1 MSAGTARTRPNILIT
16 GTPGVGKSALS
27 ALIAERLRMRLINVG
42 ELVKQHSCHEGMDT
56 EFDSYILDEDKLL
69 DIMEPMMIAFET
81 ENNENGSS
89 EADDSDEDDDSIL
102 PKNGNV
108 VDFHS
113 CDFFPERYFDL
124 ILVLRASTDV
134 LFDRLV
140 KRGYSDKKRDENMEC
155 EIMQVVLSEAR
166 ESYPEELV
174 HEVQSNTIED
184 MESNCS
190 RVEQWFIQWIND
202 NMSS

>member
-1 MSAGTARTRPNILIT
+1 MNFKIWSQ
-16 GTPGVGKSALS
+16 S
-27 ALIAERLRMRLINVG
+27 
-42 ELVKQHSCHEGMDT
+42 
-56 EFDSYILDEDKLL
+56 
-69 DIMEPMMIAFET
+69 
-81 ENNENGSS
+81 
-89 EADDSDEDDDSIL
+89 
-102 PKNGNV
+102 
-108 VDFHS
+108 
-113 CDFFPERYFDL
+113 DFFPERYFDL

-184 MESNCS
+184 MESNCN